1 MSKIVCVFNSFL
13 VFNHKCFF
21 FKYVFSNKKI
31 NEIKMKLTITD
42 NNTIVLEF
50 RFRLTDI
57 VFVMLSPE
65 SN

>member
-1 MSKIVCVFNSFL
+1 
-13 VFNHKCFF
+13 
-21 FKYVFSNKKI
+21 
-31 NEIKMKLTITD
+31 MKLTITE

-50 RFRLTDI
+50 CFRLTDI